1 MKYLLILFITLLVA
15 TKIQAQNKEY
25 SVTINC
31 SNIRN
36 NKGTLRL
43 GFFKTEEDFDK
54 EKPFKRMAISKEK
67 MSNKSLLATINIPEG
82 TYGISVLDDEND
94 NVKMD
99 YNMVG
104 IPKEGF
110 ALSNYYHGG
119 FSKPKLS
126 QFLIIVNKGNMT
138 INFKMRYF

>member
-1 MKYLLILFITLLVA
+1 MKSILILLLSLLLS
-15 TKIQAQNKEY
+15 TDMLAQNKEHNIT
-25 SVTINC
+25 VNC
-31 SNIRN
+31 TQIRN

-43 GFFKTEEDFDK
+43 GFFKTEEEFDK

-67 MSNKSLLATINIPEG
+67 MSNKSLVVAINIPEG

-99 YNMVG
+99 YNMIG

-126 QFLIIVNKGNMT
+126 QFLITVAKGNVT

>member
-1 MKYLLILFITLLVA
+1 MKSLLILFFTLLVA
-15 TKIQAQNKEY
+15 IEIQAQNKEY

-31 SNIRN
+31 TNIRN

-126 QFLIIVNKGNMT
+126 QFLITVNKGNVT

>member
-1 MKYLLILFITLLVA
+1 MKSLLILFLTLLVA
-15 TKIQAQNKEY
+15 TEILAQNKEY

-36 NKGTLRL
+36 IKGTLRL

-126 QFLIIVNKGNMT
+126 QFLITVNKGNVT